1 MLDDGDPFT
10 IHYGALE
17 LTDYICCWSVFGHHT
32 VVAVKY
38 YFAEIVTSSTSS
50 TKFVASLSLSLP
62 VDLSA

>member
-1 MLDDGDPFT
+1 MLYDWDPST

-32 VVAVKY
+32 VVAVNN

-50 TKFVASLSLSLP
+50 TNFVALLSLSLP